1 MLLQG
6 QHNFRC
12 ENARLV
18 LAVYVT
24 VILFC
29 KLINTAKTKAVLA
42 KLRGNQLTQAAAL
55 FLFG

>member
-12 ENARLV
+12 ENARFV

-29 KLINTAKTKAVLA
+29 KLIYTAKAKAVLTQ
-42 KLRGNQLTQAAAL
+42 LRSNQFSQAAAL
-55 FLFG
+55 FLFS